1 MRLGRQVADFVRKGC
16 LTQYKLYP
24 HKITFHDTV
33 EEAVAYALEVEG
45 YRQLWMAILWAEEN
59 GVLSPN

>member
-1 MRLGRQVADFVRKGC
+1 MVA
-16 LTQYKLYP
+16 TYKLYP
-24 HKITFHDTV
+24 PISFHDTL
-33 EEAVAYALEVEG
+33 EEAVALAKEMEG

>member
-1 MRLGRQVADFVRKGC
+1 MS
-16 LTQYKLYP
+16 YKLYP
-24 HKITFHDTV
+24 PISFHDSL
-33 EEAVAYALEVEG
+33 EAAVAYALEIEG